1 MCDDDDEEQQDE
13 IVEIEPGTCLRDVWA
28 VVRQIGRGAYGQVYH
43 VLNIKTGVQAAL
55 KAESKSQQDRVLKME
70 RDVLQSFK
78 GVKGAMQLL
87 SMGTTDTYSYIIMTL
102 CGADLSSIIKTMK
115 TLTDGTVLLVA
126 LRTLLA
132 LKQLHEIGFV
142 HRDIKPCNFA
152 ISHSSNRI
160 IHVIDFGMT
169 RRYAVK
175 DKGEWKIKR
184 RRAKIAFRGTLRYC
198 STGVHYRNEQGRVDD
213 LWSWVYMCI
222 ELKDPLPW
230 SQLAHPEAILGS
242 KEDTSI
248 EKICASEITKTFI
261 PIAKLFQNLGYFD
274 RPEYQKISEML
285 LQEIA
290 RLKVK
295 LADPYEWE
303 GKMSDPEATAKLTE
317 VCNKYNLKFED
328 LPHTI
333 CDDATEES
341 ESKYIRDVFAPH
353 PSDVPGGEQYEEKKR
368 KSSERRN
375 TDANAS
381 TPVTNA

>member
-55 KAESKSQQDRVLKME
+55 K
-70 RDVLQSFK
+70 
-78 GVKGAMQLL
+78 
-87 SMGTTDTYSYIIMTL
+87 
-102 CGADLSSIIKTMK
+102 
-115 TLTDGTVLLVA
+115 
-126 LRTLLA
+126 
-132 LKQLHEIGFV
+132 
-142 HRDIKPCNFA
+142 
-152 ISHSSNRI
+152 
-160 IHVIDFGMT
+160 
-169 RRYAVK
+169 
-175 DKGEWKIKR
+175 
-184 RRAKIAFRGTLRYC
+184 
-198 STGVHYRNEQGRVDD
+198 GRVDD

>member
-55 KAESKSQQDRVLKME
+55 K
-70 RDVLQSFK
+70 
-78 GVKGAMQLL
+78 
-87 SMGTTDTYSYIIMTL
+87 
-102 CGADLSSIIKTMK
+102 
-115 TLTDGTVLLVA
+115 
-126 LRTLLA
+126 
-132 LKQLHEIGFV
+132 LHEIGFV

-184 RRAKIAFRGTLRYC
+184 RRAK
-198 STGVHYRNEQGRVDD
+198 GRVDD

-353 PSDVPGGEQYEEKKR
+353 PSDVPGGERYEEKKR

-375 TDANAS
+375 ADANAS